1 MLLAA
6 ILAAGHLLSA
16 QSPARPQTTEP
27 RFGLMLGRVV
37 DAVSGG
43 PVPGAVVQLVRNDG
57 KDQFKLG
64 AVTGADGQFMFAG
77 LQAGSFVLMAR
88 KPGYAPASIGQTRPS
103 EHMGAGFIELKPNER
118 RGDVT
123 VRMWKYTAI
132 TGRVVNEAGEPLI
145 GVQVS
150 AYRRV
155 FKAGRPSLD
164 AHEAR
169 GVTDDRGIYRI
180 SRLVPGDYVVGMIQ
194 NQRAVP
200 ASVIDEIKRAERAGD
215 KAEAERMTGDL
226 RRFGTWIDPP
236 GSAGSMRIGTS
247 YVEVDA
253 PAPSIRADGIYI
265 YSSLFYPGTPALSA
279 ARVLSVGSDELPGID
294 LTVRPTRAVSVSGT
308 LMDGDK
314 PAASF
319 PLRLVPEESQALSG
333 DWAGPQITSMTDA
346 RGRYTFPVV
355 PRGAYKVVAF
365 RAQPAWF
372 EATAI
377 MFGDEGGGAVF
388 ATFEAPPAADT
399 PVVPTRFAAANITV
413 GERPIE
419 APSLSLAAGVKI
431 SGRVTFAGA
440 TPSPPP
446 AALKNL
452 VVVFENADGR
462 TKGMDFET
470 TGKVDERGNFES
482 VELPPGR
489 YLLRTHPIGG
499 WSIASA
505 MVNGRDASVTAFD
518 LGGTPLGGVE
528 IRFTDQPAVVSGS
541 VMKEARTAD
550 GALRIVVLF
559 PVDRAGWVD
568 YGDTPRR
575 LVEKPP
581 DESGAFEIEAIPPG
595 EYFIAAIASDGL
607 RDWREPAT
615 LERLSRQANRI
626 RVAAGDRQS
635 VTLSVIR

>member
-6 ILAAGHLLSA
+6 ILAAGHVVSA
-16 QSPARPQTTEP
+16 QSSAQPQKPGP
-27 RFGLMLGRVV
+27 RTGLILGRVV
-37 DAVSGG
+37 DAVSGA
-43 PVPGAVVQLVRNDG
+43 PVSGAVVQLVRTDRD
-57 KDQFKLG
+57 DQFRLG
-64 AVTGADGQFMFAG
+64 AVTGPDGQFMFAA
-77 LQAGSFVLMAR
+77 LQSGGFMLMAR
-88 KPGYAPASIGQTRPS
+88 KPGHAPASIGQTRPS
-103 EHMGAGFIELKPNER
+103 EHMERSFIELKPNER

-155 FKAGRPSLD
+155 FKAGRPGLD

-215 KAEAERMTGDL
+215 KAEAERMNGDL

-265 YSSLFYPGTPALSA
+265 YSSLFYPGTPAMSA

-294 LTVRPTRAVSVSGT
+294 LTVRSTRAVSVSGT
-308 LMDGDK
+308 VMDGEQ

-319 PLRLVPEESQALSG
+319 PVRLVPEESQALSG
-333 DWAGPQITSMTDA
+333 DWAGPQFTSMTDA

-355 PRGAYKVVAF
+355 PPGAYKLVAF
-365 RAQPAWF
+365 RAQPAWV

-388 ATFEAPPAADT
+388 ATVEAPPSAAA
-399 PVVPTRFAAANITV
+399 PVPTRFAATNITV
-413 GERPIE
+413 GERPVD
-419 APSLSLAAGVKI
+419 APALSLAAGVKV

-440 TPSPPP
+440 SPQPPP
-446 AALKNL
+446 AVLKNL
-452 VVVFENADGR
+452 VVVFESADAR

-505 MVNGRDASVTAFD
+505 MVNARDASVTAFD
-518 LGGTPLGGVE
+518 LGSTPLGGVE

-541 VMKEARTAD
+541 VMKEARAAD

-581 DESGAFEIEAIPPG
+581 DESGAFEIEAVPPG
-595 EYFIAAIASDGL
+595 DYFIAAIGSDGL

-635 VTLSVIR
+635 VSLTVIR